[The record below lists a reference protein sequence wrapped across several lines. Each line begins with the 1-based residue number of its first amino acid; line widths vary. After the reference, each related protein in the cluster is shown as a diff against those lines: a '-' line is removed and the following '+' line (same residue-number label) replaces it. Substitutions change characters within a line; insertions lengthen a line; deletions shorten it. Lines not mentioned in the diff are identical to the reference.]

1 MYFHPL
7 IVLSLGAALAG
18 LEGDADAPS
27 LQFDSYTRAWHAAA
41 EVHRPMLVILNP
53 ATEQVSASEPISV
66 EKLRDKEEFA
76 RLLDSYVIAEID
88 TGTEH
93 GRRVHEL
100 FGSKPLPRVIV
111 IDKQQKTQVFR
122 TSSPLPD
129 AELKKVLERYQQGTT
144 VSTAPGDVN
153 WSQPFQTPGYCPNCQ
168 RF

>member
-1 MYFHPL
+1 MYLHSL

-18 LEGDADAPS
+18 LDTDTDSP
-27 LQFDSYTRAWHAAA
+27 LQFDSYTQAWHAAA
-41 EVHRPMLVILNP
+41 EAHRPMLVILNP

-93 GRRVHEL
+93 GHKVHEL

-122 TSSPLPD
+122 TSGHLPD

-144 VSTAPGDVN
+144 VSTDVN
-153 WSQPFQTPGYCPNCQ
+153 WSQPFQSPGYCPNCQ